1 MKVVEKFVP
10 DVEFNFQEHL
20 LGGSSIDATG
30 SPLTDEALEA
40 ASNAHAILL
49 GAIGGPKY
57 GTGPVRPEQGML
69 RAFVDAAMRTKLA
82 ARTRPTFANRL
93 Q

>member
-20 LGGSSIDATG
+20 LGGCSIDATG

-49 GAIGGPKY
+49 GAIGGPRY
-57 GTGPVRPEQGML
+57 GTGPVRPEQGTL
-69 RAFVDAAMRTKLA
+69 RAFFDVVVRSKLA
-82 ARTRPTFANRL
+82 ARTRLTSANRL
-93 Q
+93 R